1 MYQHACNHNIYSRIK
16 FLQVHIRD
24 VGKFI
29 VMAAVT
35 PLRKDFLYFANR
47 RFLVHINRDGSGVR
61 SFRLTNTSNAVA
73 VDFDIRY
80 RVYFPACDYSACMV
94 TLTD

>member
-1 MYQHACNHNIYSRIK
+1 MQLCVAMYISMHATIIYTQEL
-16 FLQVHIRD
+16 LQVHIRD

-61 SFRLTNTSNAVA
+61 AFRLTNTSNAVA
-73 VDFDIRY
+73 VDFDIR
-80 RVYFPACDYSACMV
+80 
-94 TLTD
+94 